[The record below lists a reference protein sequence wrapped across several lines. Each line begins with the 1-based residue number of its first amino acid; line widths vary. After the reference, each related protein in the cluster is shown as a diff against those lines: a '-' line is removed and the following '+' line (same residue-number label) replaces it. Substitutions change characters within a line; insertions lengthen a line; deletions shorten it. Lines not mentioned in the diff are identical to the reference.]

1 MWVSIFIYYI
11 FICGFL
17 LNESFFVSIAHF
29 FINDAPYNIKFTV
42 KNHNMVEEM
51 KNKILKNI
59 KKRKITQFFFKQ

>member
-1 MWVSIFIYYI
+1 MKV
-11 FICGFL
+11 
-17 LNESFFVSIAHF
+17 FFVSIAHF